1 MILLEPIAF
10 VKNKIK
16 NSFEGPW
23 GDIESEIILAE
34 NFDKSVF
41 IGLSEFSHLEI
52 LFYFDKLNKENI
64 CNATRR
70 PKDNPA
76 WPVTGIFAQRGS
88 GRPNLIGATYVKLL
102 AVLDDRIRVQGLDA
116 FDGTPVLDIKPVM
129 QEFLP
134 HEAIIQPKWSTDLMK
149 NYF

>member
-16 NSFEGPW
+16 NSYEGPW
-23 GDIESEIILAE
+23 ADIESEIVLTE
-34 NFDKSVF
+34 NFDGSVF
-41 IGLSEFSHLEI
+41 TGLLEFSHLEI
-52 LFYFDKLNKENI
+52 FFYFDKLSKENI
-64 CNATRR
+64 CSATRR

-102 AVLDDRIRVQGLDA
+102 AVNDNKIRVQGLDA

-129 QEFLP
+129 KEFLP
-134 HEAIIQPKWSTDLMK
+134 REKIIQPKWSEELMK